1 MLTSHDLGGVSTLS
15 IGDARGRREAAAEE
29 RRRRREEAAARTR
42 GSRGQV
48 EVPANRTGLIL
59 PNAAVMAAVGGD
71 HDALADFDRRVEEA
85 QDLPNGEA
93 KTRVLQALK
102 AELGRLEVAGTSSR
116 TPGVGPVH
124 VGAPT
129 RTNPSASSWIARWA
143 TVRQL
148 PAGLEKELRLK
159 ALMQEKAGAS

>member
-1 MLTSHDLGGVSTLS
+1 M
-15 IGDARGRREAAAEE
+15 
-29 RRRRREEAAARTR
+29 
-42 GSRGQV
+42 

-59 PNAAVMAAVGGD
+59 PNAAVMAAVGRGD
-71 HDALADFDRRVEEA
+71 NDALADFDRRVEEA

-124 VGAPT
+124 VGAPARKNAEMSART
-129 RTNPSASSWIARWA
+129 RRWA
-143 TVRQL
+143 TIRAM
-148 PAGLEKELRLK
+148 PFSRAKEL
-159 ALMQEKAGAS
+159 ALENLLAETAAGGAS